1 MQSALALTSN
11 SMFTPDFISATRVG
25 KTRVNGGLN
34 GSKQGQWGKVG
45 KGGKHEV
52 RGQGEGT
59 YAIVPSFNVTNIA
72 VCLLSIY

>member
-11 SMFTPDFISATRVG
+11 SMFAPDFISATKVG

-45 KGGKHEV
+45 KGGKREV
-52 RGQGEGT
+52 IGQGT
-59 YAIVPSFNVTNIA
+59 YAIVPSFNVINIA

>member
-1 MQSALALTSN
+1 
-11 SMFTPDFISATRVG
+11 MFAPDFISATKVG

-45 KGGKHEV
+45 KGGKREV
-52 RGQGEGT
+52 IGQGT
-59 YAIVPSFNVTNIA
+59 YAIVPSFNVINIA

>member
-1 MQSALALTSN
+1 
-11 SMFTPDFISATRVG
+11 MFTPDFISATKVG

>member
-11 SMFTPDFISATRVG
+11 SMFAPDFISATKVG

-52 RGQGEGT
+52 SGQGEGT
-59 YAIVPSFNVTNIA
+59 YAIVPSLNVTNIA
-72 VCLLSIY
+72 LCLLSIY